1 MTNKTHCELISWSEV
16 QRLCQHLAVMIRESD
31 YHPDIIVAIGRGG
44 YIPARLLCDHLD
56 MMALTG
62 IKIEHYLAGTSKQ
75 EQAIIRY
82 PLCTDI
88 RDQQVLVVDD
98 VNDSGDTIE
107 LAIQHLQTFQPREI
121 RTAVMH
127 HKAISNVCVDYFAK
141 KIIKWRWLIY
151 PWAITEDI
159 SGFLESLS
167 PETVEEAQQLLA
179 EQFGIKIPSQR
190 LKEVYALWKNR
201 SGHP

>member
-1 MTNKTHCELISWSEV
+1 
-16 QRLCQHLAVMIRESD
+16 MIRESG

-62 IKIEHYLAGTSKQ
+62 IKIEHYLAGTSRQK
-75 EQAIIRY
+75 QAIIRY

-127 HKAISNVCVDYFAK
+127 HKAISNACVDYFAK

-190 LKEVYALWKNR
+190 LKEIYALWKNR
-201 SGHP
+201 SGHS

>member
-62 IKIEHYLAGTSKQ
+62 IKIEHYLAGTSRQ

-201 SGHP
+201 SGRS

>member
-62 IKIEHYLAGTSKQ
+62 IKIEHYLAGTSRQ

>member
-62 IKIEHYLAGTSKQ
+62 IKIEHYLAGTSRQK
-75 EQAIIRY
+75 QAIIRY

-151 PWAITEDI
+151 PLAITEDI

-190 LKEVYALWKNR
+190 LKEIYALWKNR
-201 SGHP
+201 SGHS

>member
-62 IKIEHYLAGTSKQ
+62 IKIEHYLAGASRQ

-201 SGHP
+201 SGHS

>member
-62 IKIEHYLAGTSKQ
+62 IKIEHYLAGTSRQ

-201 SGHP
+201 SGHS

>member
-16 QRLCQHLAVMIRESD
+16 QRLCQHLAVMIRESG

-62 IKIEHYLAGTSKQ
+62 IKIEHYLAGTSRQK
-75 EQAIIRY
+75 QAIIRY

-127 HKAISNVCVDYFAK
+127 HKAISNVGVDYFAK

-190 LKEVYALWKNR
+190 LKEIYALWKKR
-201 SGHP
+201 SGHS

>member
-1 MTNKTHCELISWSEV
+1 MTTKIHCELISWSEV
-16 QRLCQHLAVMIRESD
+16 QRLCQHLAIMIRDSG
-31 YHPDIIVAIGRGG
+31 YRPDIIVAIGRGG
-44 YIPARLLCDHLD
+44 YIPARLLCDHLNI
-56 MMALTG
+56 MALTG
-62 IKIEHYLAGTSKQ
+62 IKIEHYRAGATRQ

-88 RDQQVLVVDD
+88 KGQQVLVVDD

-107 LAIQHLQTFQPREI
+107 LAIKHLQTFQPREI

-127 HKAISNVCVDYFAK
+127 HKVISNIGVDYFAK

-167 PETVEEAQQLLA
+167 PKTVAEAQQILV
-179 EQFGIKIPSQR
+179 EQFGIKIPAQR
-190 LKEVYALWKNR
+190 IEEVFVLWKSR
-201 SGHP
+201 SGNS

>member
-1 MTNKTHCELISWSEV
+1 MNKTHCELISWSEV
-16 QRLCQHLAVMIRESD
+16 QRLCLRLAVMIRESG

-56 MMALTG
+56 IMALTG
-62 IKIEHYLAGTSKQ
+62 IKIEHYLAGTSRQ

-107 LAIQHLQTFQPREI
+107 LAIQHLQTFQPKRQP
-121 RTAVMH
+121 RKH
-127 HKAISNVCVDYFAK
+127 WN
-141 KIIKWRWLIY
+141 
-151 PWAITEDI
+151 
-159 SGFLESLS
+159 
-167 PETVEEAQQLLA
+167 
-179 EQFGIKIPSQR
+179 
-190 LKEVYALWKNR
+190 
-201 SGHP
+201 